1 VAAGQEAVL
10 TLDCYFKK
18 SALDQPRLEIEILYE
33 IAGETHTIL
42 VPLASRFKSAMATRF
57 SLKDL

>member
-1 VAAGQEAVL
+1 
-10 TLDCYFKK
+10 LDCYFKK